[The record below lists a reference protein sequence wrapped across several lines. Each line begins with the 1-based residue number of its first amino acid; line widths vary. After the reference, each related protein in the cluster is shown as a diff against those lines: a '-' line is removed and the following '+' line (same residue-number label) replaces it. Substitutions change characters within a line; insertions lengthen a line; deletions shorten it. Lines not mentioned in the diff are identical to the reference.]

1 MGYLPYT
8 MTGSIHGSIEDL
20 TLVGICNLWKTF
32 YYLLVNWQMNSFC
45 KICVANKL
53 PVGEIKVE
61 IARLQVSL
69 H

>member
-1 MGYLPYT
+1 
-8 MTGSIHGSIEDL
+8 
-20 TLVGICNLWKTF
+20 
-32 YYLLVNWQMNSFC
+32 MNSFG

>member
-8 MTGSIHGSIEDL
+8 MTVSIHGSIEGL
-20 TLVGICNLWKTF
+20 TLVGICNLWKMF
-32 YYLLVNWQMNSFC
+32 YYLLVNWQMNSFG
-45 KICVANKL
+45 KICVTDKL
-53 PVGEIKVE
+53 PVGEIQVE